1 MIIKKILGL
10 KRKLE
15 EIFYILT
22 SAEDVNGNAKLNFLK
37 ILLISIFITSLAFIW
52 VFSFIL

>member
-10 KRKLE
+10 KQKLE

-22 SAEDVNGNAKLNFLK
+22 SAEDVNGNVKLNFLK
-37 ILLISIFITSLAFIW
+37 FC
-52 VFSFIL
+52 